1 MKNKSTY
8 LAWALIALP
17 IILYFYFLSE
27 YSLNI
32 PKWDDHALKAFI
44 LEFDNANG
52 FLAKFQTFFKQH
64 NEHRIAFDRL
74 ITLIVFKI
82 HGTIDYR
89 WLMWVGNFTLIGT
102 TFIFYKIFQKQKAS
116 LWFFVPVP
124 FILFQLQLWE
134 NTFWGM
140 AALQNFGIIFFIYG
154 LIYLIS
160 SDKKTHFYLALIFVF
175 FATYTSGNGITVF
188 PICIVLLLL
197 QRRFKETF
205 IFGIISIGLIF
216 AYFYHYQMPP
226 SNPPMA
232 GIGLGKI
239 IFGFFSFLGSAF
251 DLMPNSSGRIK
262 LTIIAGGVLFLIS
275 AIIAIYL
282 IFNSKLLKKNRFL
295 NQTELFVLGSLM
307 FLIGTA
313 IVVTFTR
320 ISFGDVGLLTSRYK
334 IYAILLLITLYI
346 FIISKIELINLKRL
360 VFPLILLSVGFN
372 VIANYINF
380 KEVVNFRNQLISFA
394 INWKLEPENQKN
406 TNNIILY
413 ETPKLEIEN
422 QISNIKKSIKL
433 SPIVFKKILKSEINN
448 GVLIQSRTG
457 RKYAPMLSARTDYFI
472 IVQSSKRTYLIPSQ
486 LINYP
491 VTVFLR
497 KLQYWEHGFDAQ
509 LDKNEFEN
517 GTYQLG
523 LLTKYDKN
531 IETYYL
537 NDSLI
542 VNNTKPRNVKTN
554 W

>member
-17 IILYFYFLSE
+17 IIFYFYFLSE

-44 LEFDNANG
+44 LEFENANG

-102 TFIFYKIFQKQKAS
+102 VFFFYKIFQKQKAA

-140 AALQNFGIIFFIYG
+140 AALQNFGIFFFIYG

-160 SDKKTHFYLALIFVF
+160 SEKKTHFYVALLFAF

-205 IFGIISIGLIF
+205 IFGITSILLIF

-226 SNPPMA
+226 SNPPMI

-239 IFGFFSFLGSAF
+239 IVGFFSFLGSAF

-262 LTIIAGGVLFLIS
+262 LTIVSGGILFMIS

-313 IVVTFTR
+313 VVVTFTR

>member
-1 MKNKSTY
+1 M
-8 LAWALIALP
+8 P

-44 LEFDNANG
+44 LEFENANG

-102 TFIFYKIFQKQKAS
+102 LIIFYKIFQKQKVT

-140 AALQNFGIIFFIYG
+140 AAVQNFGIILFIYG

-160 SDKKTHFYLALIFVF
+160 SEKKTHFYLALLFAF

-205 IFGIISIGLIF
+205 IFGIISILLIF
-216 AYFYHYQMPP
+216 VYFYHYQMPP
-226 SNPPMA
+226 SNPPMI
-232 GIGLGKI
+232 GIRLGKI
-239 IFGFFSFLGSAF
+239 IFGFCSFLGSAF
-251 DLMPNSSGRIK
+251 DLIPNSSGRIK
-262 LTIIAGGVLFLIS
+262 LTIVAGGVLFLIS
-275 AIIAIYL
+275 AIITIYL
-282 IFNSKLLKKNRFL
+282 IFSSKLLKKNRFL

-313 IVVTFTR
+313 ILVTFTR
-320 ISFGDVGLLTSRYK
+320 ISFGDIGLLTSRYK

-346 FIISKIELINLKRL
+346 FIISKIELINLKWL
-360 VFPLILLSVGFN
+360 AFPLILLAIGFN
-372 VIANYINF
+372 FIANYINF
-380 KEVVNFRNQLISFA
+380 KEVVNFRNQLISFT
-394 INWKLEPENQKN
+394 INWKLSPDSQKN
-406 TNNIILY
+406 SNNITLY
-413 ETPKLEIEN
+413 EIPKLEIEN
-422 QISNIKKSIKL
+422 QISNINKSIKL
-433 SPIVFKKILKSEINN
+433 SPTYLRKILKSEIGN
-448 GVLIQSRTG
+448 GILIQNRFIK
-457 RKYAPMLSARTDYFI
+457 KYTPILNAKTDYFI
-472 IVQSSKRTYLIPSQ
+472 IVQSPKRTYLMPTQ

-491 VTVFLR
+491 VNVFIR
-497 KLQYWEHGFDAQ
+497 KLCYWEHGFNAQ

-517 GTYQLG
+517 ETYQLG
-523 LLTKYDKN
+523 LLTKYGKN

-542 VNNTKPRNVKTN
+542 VNNTKPRTVKTN